1 MWLVI
6 ENRIGRQAGR
16 FDWFIF
22 LFSEIASRVFGAEG
36 GYQAQG
42 VAGRKNEH
50 ADGR

>member
-16 FDWFIF
+16 FDFVYF
-22 LFSEIASRVFGAEG
+22 FFSEIASRVFGAEG

-42 VAGRKNEH
+42 VAGRKNGPP
-50 ADGR
+50 DGR